1 MQSGALCHLSEA
13 FDLWL
18 IRCEELE
25 EAIESYKQKTQI
37 SSAKLQD
44 AEISQAKAE
53 HAEAFCEERETVS
66 FACANFLAA
75 RRAFTDLEKAHADL
89 VADRKVVGEK
99 LQATEQ
105 KLRELEQQIEEEDRE
120 SSELGIHRHRL
131 VQQLQDERLQHQKD
145 LAERDFAG
153 DQTRKKYQG
162 EHLRQQSE
170 TAFTCVSSRACPAQ
184 RRYVT
189 FTSCLEQPLNCSL
202 ELQSQ
207 RDTMTR
213 LREDNRKIHSDYD
226 ELQLRFD
233 EEVYSGG
240 AWKREK
246 ERMET
251 KIADLIKAYETST
264 TAQSDQQA
272 QIVSLHS
279 QVRELRSV
287 LNDAEA
293 DRAMLQKAR
302 RSLQAELE
310 GIKLDHIDASR
321 VSSDR
326 EMQKLQLEK
335 QDLERSLEE
344 QEDRASAAFGRM
356 KTAETHAAESQL
368 ELDKIRLEN
377 TELDR
382 MNVRSLSW
390 SMDAVLTCTL
400 RLSWRNRSRNSM
412 SG

>member
-1 MQSGALCHLSEA
+1 
-13 FDLWL
+13 
-18 IRCEELE
+18 
-25 EAIESYKQKTQI
+25 
-37 SSAKLQD
+37 
-44 AEISQAKAE
+44 
-53 HAEAFCEERETVS
+53 
-66 FACANFLAA
+66 
-75 RRAFTDLEKAHADL
+75 
-89 VADRKVVGEK
+89 
-99 LQATEQ
+99 
-105 KLRELEQQIEEEDRE
+105 
-120 SSELGIHRHRL
+120 
-131 VQQLQDERLQHQKD
+131 
-145 LAERDFAG
+145 
-153 DQTRKKYQG
+153 
-162 EHLRQQSE
+162 
-170 TAFTCVSSRACPAQ
+170 
-184 RRYVT
+184 
-189 FTSCLEQPLNCSL
+189 
-202 ELQSQ
+202 
-207 RDTMTR
+207 
-213 LREDNRKIHSDYD
+213 
-226 ELQLRFD
+226 
-233 EEVYSGG
+233 
-240 AWKREK
+240 
-246 ERMET
+246 MET

-382 MNVRSLSW
+382 MNAQLEKQVKELNVRIVDLETKSYASTPQPNSTIRQLQ
-390 SMDAVLTCTL
+390 ARVEELTTQLNQASNDKRHSTPLRSSDKAGREIQLQLQESERQRAKLEDDRTASESQIQALRQKLDKAQSGENELVRANRRLELQAAEAKQTTL
-400 RLSWRNRSRNSM
+400 TLEREVERLRSRISRPA
-412 SG
+412 SSVISDVSSSTAISLEASSVGSPRKYKPS